1 MSKMYKLVRKEG
13 VQKLQV
19 GAKTGA
25 IAMADPAPRNR
36 NPITLT
42 VVKGIDKKTGQ
53 RYTETTHNQEDDMY
67 PGRSSYVPPAHKSN
81 AWFNSLT
88 PAQKEA
94 HNKAVRKKE
103 DKLRQAA
110 VTPETPVPGM
120 RKVEKVYEPS
130 APAVANTKRYWTK
143 EDVVAPFGGNTVW
156 GTTTDMEKMD
166 RARAKNAIDKTS
178 ITGSRNK
185 YVTREFTPK
194 EIAAWEAGIIGNES
208 SPINLT
214 PQDSIRR
221 SNNIDIKL
229 DKFNSYHAKK
239 QAAMNSRNQNNKSQ
253 SPLYTTESATV
264 ARKKGGPMVNGK
276 ELKTPP
282 ALIKRKQPSSNA
294 AKDGDCN
301 CGGDKMEKGGT
312 TIARQGGGPVG
323 LKQEQMK
330 QAVAGAAY
338 GAVKQRRA
346 LTNAVYK
353 APVGRNTPKTK
364 PFNTSDVKKDD
375 DKVFNTSDYLEQDRT
390 TKYATKAKEG
400 GLLYKCGGK
409 NKGKMKAK
417 K

>member
-120 RKVEKVYEPS
+120 RKVEKVYDPS
-130 APAVANTKRYWTK
+130 APAVVNTKRYWTK

-166 RARAKNAIDKTS
+166 RARAKIAIDKTGPVS
-178 ITGSRNK
+178 FRNK
-185 YVTREFTPK
+185 YEAREFTDK
-194 EIAAWEAGIIGNES
+194 EQAAWDAGIIGNES

-221 SNNIDIKL
+221 SNNINIKL
-229 DKFNSYHAKK
+229 DKYNTYHAKK
-239 QAAMNSRNQNNKSQ
+239 QAAMNSRKPQA
-253 SPLYTTESATV
+253 PVYTTETATV
-264 ARKKGGPMVNGK
+264 ARKAGGTMVKGK
-276 ELKTPP
+276 ELKTPQI
-282 ALIKRKQPSSNA
+282 LIKRKQPAPSTT
-294 AKDGDCN
+294 KDGGCN
-301 CGGDKMEKGGT
+301 CGGDKMQKGGAT
-312 TIARQGGGPVG
+312 VTQDMYKKPVTQAKGPTS
-323 LKQEQMK
+323 KP
-330 QAVAGAAY
+330 
-338 GAVKQRRA
+338 
-346 LTNAVYK
+346 T
-353 APVGRNTPKTK
+353 TPKAK
-364 PFNTSDVKKDD
+364 PFNTPAVTKND
-375 DKVFNTSDYLEQDRT
+375 DKVLTTSDYLEQEKT

-409 NKGKMKAK
+409 SKGKMITK